1 MNQNRGEGLDHFTKA
16 AGLLMLRYIAGN
28 RKNLSQMLCIIRE
41 TSNYFRKTMENILGG
56 EETASLEEMM
66 NLGVMK
72 EKYLPY
78 SSYMATISA
87 YPLLH
92 KKATRTQ
99 ILSTVLAKMALILSI
114 KVLDNINDTF
124 HTTEEAEHS
133 LHRQKK
139 AIEEGIYISAGNNDI
154 VKRAENSCIL
164 LALLVNKWLQSLP
177 NPATMSSI
185 EFLRDLDLYF
195 SGQKASFR
203 QQNQLARENL
213 TIRDYLREMNEK
225 GVGRIWVGLDLCM
238 LENLCI
244 RTPREIEGF
253 DYLRK
258 GFDYVLKAA
267 NLYDDVA
274 DLKVDIELG
283 ILNSVVYLGRD
294 LGLMADAKE
303 SLKNGFIKS
312 QTIRLGDLYYLKGI
326 KFMKKASKCIDFDVD
341 SLIASMNVL
350 RIFSVRK
357 WFYQSKNPVNFVDF
371 LYPRCSDKILHY
383 SDII

>member
-41 TSNYFRKTMENILGG
+41 TSNYFRKTMEHILGG

-164 LALLVNKWLQSLP
+164 LALLVNKWLKNLP
-177 NPATMSSI
+177 STADTSRQ
-185 EFLRDLDLYF
+185 EFLKDLSTYIG
-195 SGQKASFR
+195 GQGASFK
-203 QQNQLARENL
+203 QQNHLDREKITL
-213 TIRDYLREMNEK
+213 QDYVYRLNEK
-225 GVGRIWVGLDLCM
+225 GVGRVWVGLDLCM
-238 LENLCI
+238 LETLCD
-244 RTPREIEGF
+244 RTLKAAKAFE
-253 DYLRK
+253 YLRK
-258 GFDYVLKAA
+258 GFDYIFKSS
-267 NLYDDVA
+267 NYYDDVA
-274 DLKVDIELG
+274 DLRVDLG
-283 ILNSVVYLGRD
+283 VGIWNSVVYLGRD
-294 LGLMADAKE
+294 LEIIDKPEEALCNSYVK
-303 SLKNGFIKS
+303 K
-312 QTIRLGDLYYLKGI
+312 QTIRLGDLHYLIGI
-326 KFMKKASKCIDFDVD
+326 DYLRKAAKLVEYDEK
-341 SLIASMNVL
+341 SLIAAMNVS
-350 RIFSVRK
+350 RFFSIRK
-357 WFYQSKNPVNFVDF
+357 WLFQSKNPTNFIDF
-371 LYPRCSDKILHY
+371 LVPRVSNILLNY
-383 SDII
+383 VKVT